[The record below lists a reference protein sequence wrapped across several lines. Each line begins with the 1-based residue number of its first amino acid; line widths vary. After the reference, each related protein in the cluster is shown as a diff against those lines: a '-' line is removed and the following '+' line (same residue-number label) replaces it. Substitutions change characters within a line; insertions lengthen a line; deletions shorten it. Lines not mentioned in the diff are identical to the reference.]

1 MGSSGGSLLTTSEQ
15 KSICWQSVEGTSEE
29 AKANLEWR
37 EEVGNVFFI
46 LHLRIVSFLL
56 LLSKSRWESGLLVEN
71 DWLIVF
77 VGCQVLI
84 VNLLIYPLKV
94 DVFINRR

>member
-1 MGSSGGSLLTTSEQ
+1 MGSSVGSLLTTSEQ
-15 KSICWQSVEGTSEE
+15 KSIRWKGVEGTSEE
-29 AKANLEWR
+29 AKADLKWR

-46 LHLRIVSFLL
+46 LHLRIVGLL
-56 LLSKSRWESGLLVEN
+56 LLFGKSRWESGLLVEN

-84 VNLLIYPLKV
+84 VNFLIYPLKV